1 MALALG
7 ILGGVFDPPH
17 VGHVALARA
26 ALDRLGLE
34 RLLVL
39 VVADPGH
46 KVAATPAETRLELTR
61 LALADVP
68 EATVELDDHARTVDS
83 LAIRGREVLV
93 LLLVRVLVT
102 AFGVAAGLALR
113 RHHARAVGLAKVSL
127 LLSGATELFIVLT
140 PSFPNSRG
148 PGETPIWVAGILIYF
163 GGWLAYLMRS
173 PDPEP

>member
-1 MALALG
+1 MLVPDDEAGQPLDAHSQSRPAW
-7 ILGGVFDPPH
+7 PPL
-17 VGHVALARA
+17 LAR
-26 ALDRLGLE
+26 LMTLYQPIIVGL
-34 RLLVL
+34 
-39 VVADPGH
+39 
-46 KVAATPAETRLELTR
+46 LTS
-61 LALADVP
+61 
-68 EATVELDDHARTVDS
+68 RTVDS

-113 RHHARAVGLAKVSL
+113 GHHARAVGLAKVSL

-163 GGWLAYLMRS
+163 GGWFAYLMRS
-173 PDPEP
+173 GSTGHNLSPEP

>member
-1 MALALG
+1 MKPVNRSTPINAGSSEKTTGEPVRQRAATDGRWLP
-7 ILGGVFDPPH
+7 V
-17 VGHVALARA
+17 LAR
-26 ALDRLGLE
+26 LMTLYQPIIVGL
-34 RLLVL
+34 
-39 VVADPGH
+39 
-46 KVAATPAETRLELTR
+46 LTS
-61 LALADVP
+61 
-68 EATVELDDHARTVDS
+68 RTVDS

-113 RHHARAVGLAKVSL
+113 RHHARAIGLAKVSL

-173 PDPEP
+173 PDPKP

>member
-1 MALALG
+1 MKPVNRSTPINPGSSEKTAGESVRQRAATDGRWLR
-7 ILGGVFDPPH
+7 V
-17 VGHVALARA
+17 LAR
-26 ALDRLGLE
+26 LMTLYQPIIVGL
-34 RLLVL
+34 
-39 VVADPGH
+39 
-46 KVAATPAETRLELTR
+46 LTSR
-61 LALADVP
+61 A
-68 EATVELDDHARTVDS
+68 VDS

-113 RHHARAVGLAKVSL
+113 RHHARGVGLAKVSL

-163 GGWLAYLMRS
+163 GGWLAYLMHS
-173 PDPEP
+173 PDPKP

>member
-1 MALALG
+1 MKPVNRSTPINAGSSEKTAGEPVRQRAATDGRWLP
-7 ILGGVFDPPH
+7 V
-17 VGHVALARA
+17 LAR
-26 ALDRLGLE
+26 LMTLYQPIIVGL
-34 RLLVL
+34 
-39 VVADPGH
+39 
-46 KVAATPAETRLELTR
+46 LTS
-61 LALADVP
+61 
-68 EATVELDDHARTVDS
+68 RTVDS

-113 RHHARAVGLAKVSL
+113 RHHARGVGLAKVSL

-173 PDPEP
+173 PDP

>member
-1 MALALG
+1 MKPVNRSTPINAGSSEKTAGEPVRQRAATDGRWLP
-7 ILGGVFDPPH
+7 V
-17 VGHVALARA
+17 LAR
-26 ALDRLGLE
+26 LMTLYQPIIVGL
-34 RLLVL
+34 
-39 VVADPGH
+39 
-46 KVAATPAETRLELTR
+46 LTS
-61 LALADVP
+61 
-68 EATVELDDHARTVDS
+68 RTVDS

>member
-1 MALALG
+1 MKPVNRSTPINPGSSEKTAGEPVRQRAATHARWLPVLARLMTLYQPIIVG
-7 ILGGVFDPPH
+7 IL
-17 VGHVALARA
+17 
-26 ALDRLGLE
+26 
-34 RLLVL
+34 
-39 VVADPGH
+39 
-46 KVAATPAETRLELTR
+46 TS
-61 LALADVP
+61 
-68 EATVELDDHARTVDS
+68 RTVDS
-83 LAIRGREVLV
+83 LGIREREVLV

-113 RHHARAVGLAKVSL
+113 RHHARAIGLAKVSL

-173 PDPEP
+173 PDPKP